1 MMLSKGLNKK
11 VVLGVV
17 CGLSLPVAVNASD
30 FIYAKTVTAPGEYN
44 FHEGIV
50 STGDELISFNNSNT
64 SGSPK
69 NYIINIENAG
79 ELKLDST
86 SPWGVIDVGSNNQK
100 ANYAEAAITIN
111 GDLEISNKIQNNN
124 DGRIIS
130 LMGGKNTL
138 HINGSLK
145 ISDSVCSYGSA
156 NLWHYGLKANNGSEI
171 IVRNDF
177 IINSLQAESISDS
190 AWQTFAA
197 GIYSDSWSCNGNDS
211 DERSKDAD
219 VLITVGTDNND
230 KIILE
235 NIKSTS
241 KSGVAFTYGVL
252 ATYGDT
258 GNNKREQTATIN
270 LNGSTVIRNLD
281 AIGKSEADVYALAAE
296 GNGVINVNGD
306 LLIENIGDSSSLT
319 ADVERYYNAVVAA
332 GGSVNINVAGNAEN
346 KIRITGDL
354 ASYMENSAINLH
366 LLNRD
371 SYLRGASLTDGGS
384 INLTLADGA
393 VWQVLDRVECGD
405 SAVDALKNSSEVSNL
420 TLKNGIVDLYHN
432 DWSFQELKIDRLHG
446 DSGTFIINTDLNKGE
461 SDRLTISNASGAGN
475 YKLLTYDPEA
485 SALSGKQFEQKIIDA
500 PVGNFNLTSSIMEG
514 ALYNYQ
520 AQLTKITVGGRNE
533 WKIVGLGTGD
543 VEDKANNTSTT
554 VKSACSAGSH
564 IYYGWRNNTIVRQRL
579 TKMHRVPEVRSGMGI
594 MKNAERL
601 LHEQIDNGG
610 IWVQLQRGE
619 DAYRGRNYFESQYN
633 TYAIGFDRQVT
644 NDSKGNWLL
653 GAAVLYTEGKGNYAS
668 GTGDYQDLGLNL
680 YGVRRLLSGHYLDLN
695 LKVNHMENDVAS
707 RTLTGDHVGSKLRNN
722 GISLDAVYG
731 KRILLDEYGW
741 YLDPQLEITLGRLN
755 GAGYSTDNG
764 VRVQTDGVNSA
775 SCGIGIALGRAFAN
789 GGNIYV
795 RGSWLHE
802 FGGSY
807 DINMTDSNNVQ
818 LVESQSM
825 KDTWYEVDL
834 GGDVMLGKQNNLYFG
849 IARSFGG
856 TFQKKWQVN
865 AGLRFSF

>member
-190 AWQTFAA
+190 AGQTFAA
-197 GIYSDSWSCNGNDS
+197 GIYSDSWSCDGNDS

-384 INLTLADGA
+384 INMTLADGA

-420 TLKNGIVDLYHN
+420 TLKNGIVDLR
-432 DWSFQELKIDRLHG
+432 K
-446 DSGTFIINTDLNKGE
+446 
-461 SDRLTISNASGAGN
+461 
-475 YKLLTYDPEA
+475 
-485 SALSGKQFEQKIIDA
+485 
-500 PVGNFNLTSSIMEG
+500 
-514 ALYNYQ
+514 
-520 AQLTKITVGGRNE
+520 
-533 WKIVGLGTGD
+533 
-543 VEDKANNTSTT
+543 
-554 VKSACSAGSH
+554 
-564 IYYGWRNNTIVRQRL
+564 
-579 TKMHRVPEVRSGMGI
+579 
-594 MKNAERL
+594 
-601 LHEQIDNGG
+601 
-610 IWVQLQRGE
+610 
-619 DAYRGRNYFESQYN
+619 
-633 TYAIGFDRQVT
+633 
-644 NDSKGNWLL
+644 
-653 GAAVLYTEGKGNYAS
+653 
-668 GTGDYQDLGLNL
+668 
-680 YGVRRLLSGHYLDLN
+680 
-695 LKVNHMENDVAS
+695 
-707 RTLTGDHVGSKLRNN
+707 
-722 GISLDAVYG
+722 
-731 KRILLDEYGW
+731 
-741 YLDPQLEITLGRLN
+741 
-755 GAGYSTDNG
+755 
-764 VRVQTDGVNSA
+764 
-775 SCGIGIALGRAFAN
+775 
-789 GGNIYV
+789 
-795 RGSWLHE
+795 
-802 FGGSY
+802 
-807 DINMTDSNNVQ
+807 
-818 LVESQSM
+818 
-825 KDTWYEVDL
+825 
-834 GGDVMLGKQNNLYFG
+834 
-849 IARSFGG
+849 
-856 TFQKKWQVN
+856 
-865 AGLRFSF
+865 